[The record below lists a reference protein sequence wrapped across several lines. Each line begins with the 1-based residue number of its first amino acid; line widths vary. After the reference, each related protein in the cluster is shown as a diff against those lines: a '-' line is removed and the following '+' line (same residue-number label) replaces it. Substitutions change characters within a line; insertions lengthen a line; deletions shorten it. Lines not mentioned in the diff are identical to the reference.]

1 MTCALHAVYV
11 FNATADYFPWA
22 LAVFGDEIVGRKER
36 IYALCILYTSES
48 AKYLIFCRS

>member
-1 MTCALHAVYV
+1 MTCAAVYV
-11 FNATADYFPWA
+11 FTQPLTIFRWA

-36 IYALCILYTSES
+36 IYALCTLSIYTSES